1 MQFKL
6 HSIKDVLKIT
16 RIANV
21 HFFDFPKDFV
31 TVDDKHPFC
40 ELIYVSS
47 GTVAVKSEDFNGMLA
62 KNQFIIHA
70 PNSMHSLSC
79 PKNVQ
84 TTVIIIGFEC
94 DAEKLC
100 FFAQKPIDLGENEVK
115 QLAEIIKESRNV
127 FAPPYDVPLYA
138 MKKKKKQVFGNEQ
151 LLKNLLESFLIGLIR
166 KYEYCEKNEHENLGF
181 EISEIIK
188 YVDNN
193 FTEKTTIEQ
202 LSFIF
207 RTNRSTLCKEFKK
220 ATGKT
225 LTEYSNYKKVEYL
238 KQLLASTEQS
248 IQEISE
254 RAGFSSVPNFYAFFK
269 KHVGVT
275 PIEFKKQL
283 LEK

>member
-47 GTVAVKSEDFNGMLA
+47 GAVAVKSDDFNGMLA

-79 PKNVQ
+79 PKNEQ

-94 DAEKLC
+94 DAEKLY
-100 FFAQKPIDLGENEVK
+100 FFAQKAIDLGENEVK

-127 FAPPYDVPLYA
+127 FAPPYDVPLYV
-138 MKKKKKQVFGNEQ
+138 MNKKKKQVFGNEQ

-225 LTEYSNYKKVEYL
+225 LTEYSNDKKVEYL
-238 KQLLASTEQS
+238 KHLLLSTEQS

-254 RAGFSSVPNFYAFFK
+254 RSGFSSVPNFYAFFK

>member
-6 HSIKDVLKIT
+6 HNIENVIKVT

-21 HFFDFPKDFV
+21 HFFDFPKDFE

-47 GTVAVKSEDFNGMLA
+47 GTVAVRSDDFNGKLL

-70 PNSMHSLSC
+70 PNSVHSLSC
-79 PKNVQ
+79 PKTAQ

-94 DAEKLC
+94 DTEKLYY
-100 FFAQKPIDLGENEVK
+100 FAQKPIELGENEVK
-115 QLAEIIKESRNV
+115 QLAEIIKEGRNV
-127 FAPPYDVPLYA
+127 FTPPYDVPLYV
-138 MKKKKKQVFGNEQ
+138 MNKKKKQVFGSEQ
-151 LLKNLLESFLIGLIR
+151 LLKNLLENFLVGLVR

-225 LTEYSNYKKVEYL
+225 LTEYSNDKKVEHL
-238 KQLLASTEQS
+238 KFLLSSTDQP

-254 RAGFSSVPNFYAFFK
+254 RSGFSSVPNFYAFFK
-269 KHVGVT
+269 KYVGVA
-275 PIEFKKQL
+275 PVEFRKNILDK
-283 LEK
+283 

>member
-6 HSIKDVLKIT
+6 HSIENVIKIT

-31 TVDDKHPFC
+31 TVDDKHPFY

-47 GTVAVKSEDFNGMLA
+47 GTVAVRSDDFNGILG

-70 PNSMHSLSC
+70 PNSVHSLSC
-79 PKNVQ
+79 PKTVQ

-94 DAEKLC
+94 DTEKLYY
-100 FFAQKPIDLGENEVK
+100 FAQKPIALGENEVK
-115 QLAEIIKESRNV
+115 QLAEIVKEGRNV
-127 FAPPYDVPLYA
+127 FTPPYDVPLYV
-138 MKKKKKQVFGNEQ
+138 MNKKKKQVFGSEQ
-151 LLKNLLESFLIGLIR
+151 LLKNLLENFLVNLVR
-166 KYEYCEKNEHENLGF
+166 KYEYCEKNDHENLGF
-181 EISEIIK
+181 EINEIIK

-220 ATGKT
+220 STGKT
-225 LTEYSNYKKVEYL
+225 LTEYTNDKKMEYL
-238 KQLLASTEQS
+238 KNILSTTEQS
-248 IQEISE
+248 IQDISE
-254 RAGFSSVPNFYAFFK
+254 HSGFSSVPNFYAFFK
-269 KHVGVT
+269 KHTGVT
-275 PIEFKKQL
+275 PIEFRKNL
-283 LEK
+283 LDK